1 MKSILSIVV
10 ILISTVNYLSQSKKN
25 DIKFFD
31 IDTFKKYKTIESSM
45 RDARD
50 TLKQVILESYEF
62 KKQDSLIY
70 MEKLSTIDTYRVVRS
85 KIGGSYK
92 KVCVY
97 HLNYSLFIESYYF
110 SDKPVGNHKTYSETG
125 KLVKETNYDQIRKDW
140 GCLISIFDVARS
152 IKNDFKINIEKE
164 DQILRWEFVKDDQL
178 QRLVYKIA
186 CPPKHPDGRPPR
198 GFVYDAITGKFLEY
212 YAVDILR

>member
-1 MKSILSIVV
+1 MKSILSILV
-10 ILISTVNYLSQSKKN
+10 ILISTVNYFCQSKKN

-31 IDTFKKYKTIESSM
+31 IDTFNAGKTIVSSIK
-45 RDARD
+45 DATD
-50 TLKQVILESYEF
+50 TLKLNTLETYEF
-62 KKQDSLIY
+62 KKGDSLIY
-70 MEKLSTIDTYRVVRS
+70 MEKHSAFDTYRVVRS

-110 SDKPVGNHKTYSETG
+110 LDQPIGDYKKYSDKGLLIE
-125 KLVKETNYDQIRKDW
+125 EINYDQIKINE
-140 GCLISIFDVARS
+140 GYPISIFDIAKSMRT
-152 IKNDFKINIEKE
+152 DFKINIEME
-164 DQILRWEFVKDDQL
+164 DQILRWRFAKDNKL